1 MQQISQS
8 KKIKIKGK
16 LKKIQTQNKY
26 KRDRIIK
33 PLIILPI
40 TKNKLM
46 EKLHQIQLPNRTLVK
61 KLE

>member
-33 PLIILPI
+33 PLIILPM